1 MNLTSNLQSVGP
13 CYFLRFEIELEWNHS
28 RRWWGPGP
36 AFALHSVESLREEWG
51 VELSRMQPP
60 KSKIKYSK
68 ATMATRKCNCAHSVT
83 RPFFSS
89 IFILVHRPCA
99 SNFYVN
105 RHEAGNCVC
114 APVVPIGSLFFYYHY
129 ISKSHLATWRRWAS
143 SWPYYYHF

>member
-1 MNLTSNLQSVGP
+1 M
-13 CYFLRFEIELEWNHS
+13 
-28 RRWWGPGP
+28 
-36 AFALHSVESLREEWG
+36 
-51 VELSRMQPP
+51 ELSRMQPP

-114 APVVPIGSLFFYYHY
+114 VPVVPIGSLFFIIIIFPRVIWRLGGGELPHGLIII
-129 ISKSHLATWRRWAS
+129 ISS
-143 SWPYYYHF
+143 